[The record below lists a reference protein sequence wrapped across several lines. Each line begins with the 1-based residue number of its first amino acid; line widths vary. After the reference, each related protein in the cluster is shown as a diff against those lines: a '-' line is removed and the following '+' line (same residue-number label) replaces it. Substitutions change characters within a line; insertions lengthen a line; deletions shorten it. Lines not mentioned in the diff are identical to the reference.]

1 MFPVSANLAGAVSQE
16 TLPDLSL
23 LFEQQ
28 KELLHLQ
35 MQLEKEKEL
44 ALERVRQQAALD
56 KALALEKLRQ
66 QIDFSFST
74 LIKLD
79 LESKRL
85 ILINDGKLCEIS
97 RRDVWAQGSDGACD
111 ILSSLHL
118 VPKFNEKEVTFFA

>member
-1 MFPVSANLAGAVSQE
+1 MLPVSANLAGAVSQE
-16 TLPDLSL
+16 MLPDLSL
-23 LFEQQ
+23 RFEQQ

-44 ALERVRQQAALD
+44 ELERVRQQAALD

-66 QIDFSFST
+66 QIEMA
-74 LIKLD
+74 KLD

-97 RRDVWAQGSDGACD
+97 RRDEWAQGSDGACD
-111 ILSSLHL
+111 ILSSLRL
-118 VPKFNEKEVTFFA
+118 VPKFN